1 MPITETLFDDFIHV
15 RPRLAILV
23 RLARAG
29 WVEFTQVRES
39 VGCSESA
46 LSKQVTALKDAGYT
60 EVRKMTERHRR
71 RTWIRLTD
79 EGSAALA
86 RHLDA
91 LERLCAHVRG
101 PGPRP

>member
-1 MPITETLFDDFIHV
+1 MPITDTLFDDFIHV

-29 WVEFTQVRES
+29 WVEFTQVRQS

-46 LSKQVTALKDAGYT
+46 LSKQVSALQAAGYT
-60 EVRKMTERHRR
+60 EVCKMTERRRR
-71 RTWIRLTD
+71 RTWIRLTE
-79 EGSAALA
+79 EGSTALT

-91 LERLCAHVRG
+91 LECLAAQVRG
-101 PGPRP
+101 PAPRR

>member
-1 MPITETLFDDFIHV
+1 MPANDTLFDDFIHV

-46 LSKQVTALKDAGYT
+46 LSKQVSALQAAGYA
-60 EVRKMTERHRR
+60 EVCKMTRRHRR
-71 RTWIRLTD
+71 RTWIRLTR
-79 EGSAALA
+79 EGSAALM
-86 RHLDA
+86 RHVDA
-91 LERLCAHVRG
+91 LELLTAQVRG
-101 PGPRP
+101 PRPPR

>member
-1 MPITETLFDDFIHV
+1 MPVTDSLFDDFIHV
-15 RPRLAILV
+15 RPRLAILA

-29 WVEFTQVRES
+29 WVEFTQLRES
-39 VGCSESA
+39 VGCSDSA
-46 LSKQVTALKDAGYT
+46 LSKQVSALQSAGYA

-79 EGSAALA
+79 EGSAALM

-91 LERLCAHVRG
+91 LERLAAQARG
-101 PGPRP
+101 AVPRR